1 VTTDTDNKPEEFLA
15 QAKDCLK
22 QLGEASALLDDL
34 SWRLVWA
41 LDFSA
46 HERIS
51 EAIDPVLDAVSEAQD
66 TINHEQDEL
75 QSQIEE
81 YEFDLAQAEA
91 DVQSQHQFLQ
101 DV

>member
-1 VTTDTDNKPEEFLA
+1 MTTDTDNKPEEFLA

-22 QLGEASALLDDL
+22 QLGEAHDLLDDL
-34 SWRLVWA
+34 FWRLSWA

-51 EAIDPVLDAVSEAQD
+51 EAIEPVLDAVSNAQD
-66 TINHEQDEL
+66 AIDHEQDDL

-91 DVQSQHQFLQ
+91 EVQSQHKFLQ

>member
-1 VTTDTDNKPEEFLA
+1 MTIDTNNKPEEFLA

-22 QLGEASALLDDL
+22 QLGEAHDLLDDL
-34 SWRLVWA
+34 FWRLAWA

-51 EAIDPVLDAVSEAQD
+51 EALEPVLDVVSNAQD
-66 TINHEQDEL
+66 MIDSEQNDL
-75 QSQIEE
+75 QTQIEE
-81 YEFDLAQAEA
+81 YEFDLAQAETE
-91 DVQSQHQFLQ
+91 VQSQHKFLL